1 MTARA
6 GLGPAA
12 RAGLG
17 SAARAG
23 LGSAAA
29 YGPRWAEHGRELA
42 TAAAELAAG
51 RPEAAEAI
59 LAAIRAATE
68 GCDDAEGR
76 DLRARALHL
85 LAMVA
90 DDQGDLAA
98 ALALADESL
107 AAGGPATRAATLVN
121 RAQTLERLGRSADAL
136 RDLDAAAAAIGDPA
150 ADDPAAVAVLDPAAA
165 DVDGG
170 AERGSIHPSRPGGPP
185 TVGLRTDKVV
195 RRGAAA
201 ADDPAAADVDG
212 GAERGSIHPSRP
224 GGPPTVGARTDKVV
238 RHGAAA
244 ADDPA
249 AADVDGGPEPDST
262 HPSRP
267 GGPPTVGARTDKV
280 ARHGAAAADLPAG
293 PAPGAAPEAPA
304 VLVFALHNS
313 RGVSL
318 LSLGRAAEAEAAL
331 RRALAVAHERDP
343 GLAGHAHA
351 NLAALAARVGD
362 HEAAAQQLGL
372 AAELHALTG
381 DEAAQALA
389 LENQA
394 RQALGRGD
402 LAAAERG
409 FAAAQ
414 EAYERLG
421 RVHDVA
427 GCQVGRAAVALRRA
441 RPGAAQQ
448 LLSSAVT
455 VLADAGDAA
464 QLTECLLLQGDLTT
478 VVQGFAA
485 GEEVYL
491 AARERCE
498 RLGLRHETARV
509 DVRRAMIVA
518 ASTRITP
525 RRKERVRR
533 REAALGLVLPAA
545 LATDAIR
552 YGFAAGP
559 VRERWARSV
568 AAPALTLAF
577 ELVTRLEW
585 TALAFELVE
594 HAAATVT
601 LTPSAD
607 SPRLLDA
614 DDAFAGHAWAALS
627 AAATDGP
634 GFAPPDTELLALP
647 PRLRMLPSG
656 DGVLDGFIDAAE
668 ERYGFPVRS
677 AEVVPAW

>member
-6 GLGPAA
+6 ELGLGPAA
-12 RAGLG
+12 PYGRGAP
-17 SAARAG
+17 
-23 LGSAAA
+23 
-29 YGPRWAEHGRELA
+29 YGPRWAAHGRSLA
-42 TAAAELAAG
+42 AAAAELAAG
-51 RPEAAEAI
+51 RPDAAEAM
-59 LAAIRAATE
+59 LAGIRAATE
-68 GCDDAEGR
+68 GSDDAEGR
-76 DLRARALHL
+76 DLRARTLHL
-85 LAMVA
+85 LSMAA
-90 DDQGDLAA
+90 DDRGDLPA
-98 ALALADESL
+98 ALTLADESL
-107 AAGGPATRAATLVN
+107 ALGGPATRAATLVN
-121 RAQTLERLGRSADAL
+121 RAQTLERLGRSTDAL
-136 RDLDAAAAAIGDPA
+136 RDLDAAAAAVGDLAAGGDPA
-150 ADDPAAVAVLDPAAA
+150 AV
-165 DVDGG
+165 
-170 AERGSIHPSRPGGPP
+170 GGPA
-185 TVGLRTDKVV
+185 
-195 RRGAAA
+195 GA
-201 ADDPAAADVDG
+201 G
-212 GAERGSIHPSRP
+212 
-224 GGPPTVGARTDKVV
+224 
-238 RHGAAA
+238 
-244 ADDPA
+244 
-249 AADVDGGPEPDST
+249 VDGGPERGST

-267 GGPPTVGARTDKV
+267 GGPPTVRARTDNIAQHDAV
-280 ARHGAAAADLPAG
+280 PADGPVPADVDGGPERGSTHPSRPGGPPTVRARTDNIAQHDAVPADGPVPAQGAAVAPAAEP
-293 PAPGAAPEAPA
+293 PA

-372 AAELHALTG
+372 AADLHALTG
-381 DEAAQALA
+381 DDAAHALA
-389 LENQA
+389 RENQA

-552 YGFAAGP
+552 YGFPAGP

-601 LTPSAD
+601 LTPSAE

-614 DDAFAGHAWAALS
+614 VDAFAGHAWAALS

-634 GFAPPDTELLALP
+634 GFAAPGTDRLALP